1 MDKPRSAPST
11 PTERKRVLLVD
22 DHALFRE
29 GLAMIIAGQ
38 PDLEVVGEAGDGL
51 EAIVKAA
58 ELRPDLVLLDI
69 QMPGC
74 DGLEAARQIKQSQP
88 GVVIVMLTVRDDEEK
103 LFAAI
108 KYGAQGYLLKNM
120 RSQELIAMLRAAL
133 AGEPAITPRLAGRML
148 EEFRRLSTLSRQG
161 ESGQKKPPDTG
172 EAIEP
177 WPGLDVGQDTLS
189 PRELDVLALV
199 ARGLSD
205 KEIAHTLSLSV
216 HTVKTHL
223 RNILAKLH
231 VAGRREAA
239 RLARQQGLI

>member
-1 MDKPRSAPST
+1 MSEPARG
-11 PTERKRVLLVD
+11 RVLLVD

-29 GLAMIIAGQ
+29 GLGMIIGSQ
-38 PDLEVVGEAGDGL
+38 PDLEVVGEASDGL
-51 EAIVKAA
+51 EAIVKTA
-58 ELRPDLVLLDI
+58 ELNPDLVLLDI

-74 DGLEAARQIKQSQP
+74 DGLEAARRIKLSHP
-88 GVVIVMLTVRDDEEK
+88 DVVIVMLTVRDDEEK
-103 LFAAI
+103 LFEAI
-108 KYGAQGYLLKNM
+108 KYGAQGYLLKSM
-120 RSQELIAMLRAAL
+120 HSQELIAMLRAAL

-148 EEFRRLSTLSRQG
+148 EEFRRLSTLSRQDDA
-161 ESGQKKPPDTG
+161 GQKKPPAAPG
-172 EAIEP
+172 EVIE
-177 WPGLDVGQDTLS
+177 LS

-231 VAGRREAA
+231 VSGRRDAA
-239 RLARQQGLI
+239 RLAKQTGLI